1 MKTYQYDTVGDIY
14 NRLFEIERLLEV
26 IAGIESKEDYLKDK
40 RARRIM
46 EERMREQ
53 EEEE

>member
-1 MKTYQYDTVGDIY
+1 MKKYQYDTAGDIY
-14 NRLFEIERLLEV
+14 NKLFEIERLLEV

-40 RARRIM
+40 RARRMI

-53 EEEE
+53 EEAE